1 MRRHFILATFCFSI
15 VAALVIGRA
24 SAQIVQNPD
33 AGVQTLTQ
41 ASPPS
46 FQVGNEMDCVY
57 TSLSVVT
64 CTYYAAPTPATGL
77 CLSNVHLCPSGT
89 VTYAPAAVA
98 VMTFQAVA
106 TAANAAWHTAQ
117 GY

>member
-1 MRRHFILATFCFSI
+1 MSRRLLVYAFVFA
-15 VAALVIGRA
+15 VAAVIAGIRA
-24 SAQIVQNPD
+24 RAQIVQNPD

-41 ASPPS
+41 SSPPS

-57 TSLSVVT
+57 TSPSVVT

-89 VTYAPAAVA
+89 VTYAPATVA
-98 VMTFQAVA
+98 TMTFQAVA
-106 TAANAAWHTAQ
+106 NAANAQWHLTN